1 MSTNLKAKAT
11 RATIRSLTRMAWIC
25 TVLLGSASPALAQ
38 AIGGRVTDSSG
49 AVLPGVTVES
59 SSPALIERTREVLTD
74 GQGRYLL
81 TELRP
86 GVYQVTFRLAGF
98 SQVVRQGIELTSG
111 FTATINAEMS
121 VGAVEESVT
130 VSGTSPVVDV
140 QSVQT
145 TAVTTR
151 DIMDTIPTAR
161 NVEAFGRLIP
171 GSGTVTGGGN
181 AYTPDV
187 GGSTA
192 MQQLPLAFRGN
203 SNTIQ
208 MVDGFRTSI
217 ATSTQFSGDYF
228 NSGMIQEVS
237 YTTSGD
243 GADATGGGMKVNVVP
258 KDGGNTFT
266 GSAYG
271 VYTYSGWAWQNVDQ
285 RLRDRGLTN
294 AADILEIWDFNP
306 TYGGPIKRDK
316 LWFQATYRNWGVDKT
331 VPGSFSEIDGQPGH
345 DGGHI
350 NSAVLRL
357 TWQINQKNKLA
368 AMYTRPPK
376 YRSNWGIAGSI
387 SPEATAVRTDPMIY
401 HGTIKWTATPTNKV
415 LLQAGFGS
423 YNQQYTEWYQEAQ
436 VTERG
441 QVLRAFPITGAKF
454 DPYFANIDLTTGHQ
468 VGSYS
473 GGFTRNYTQ
482 LSNYVASM
490 SYVTGSHSM
499 KVGLDVADI
508 RGRQSQQRR
517 GDMQI
522 RWRNGVPDSAV
533 LYASP
538 RYAIEDLIDFG
549 AYVQDQWTFSRFTV
563 NGGVRYETYNGS
575 VPEQWNPAG
584 TWVGARFTQ
593 PVQDIPKWRDVSP
606 RGGISWDMRGNGS
619 TALKFSIGRYAAVP
633 MTSLTSA
640 NNPMRTIVYQA
651 TARWLGDT
659 NGNRIP
665 DPNELG
671 PVDNQYFGTDRPSTT
686 YDLDVIEGFGKRPYN
701 WDYAVTLQ
709 QELRPGLGV
718 EASVYRRAYF
728 GQTLTDNRAIGPAN
742 FDQFQIVVP
751 ADSRLPD
758 GGGQTLT
765 GLYVIQDAARSLSD
779 SYTTFADE
787 LGDYQEWYKGADFTV
802 NWRGRNGRRL
812 AGGLDWGQAYID
824 SCFVVDSPQLLDCR
838 RPVDP
843 SSGAVRGGLSLK
855 LLGTLPLYGWQIS
868 STIQSSRGPEILANW
883 TTRDGDGT
891 LKFVNS
897 SRANLGAT
905 PNVVI
910 PIIRPGT
917 AYDDRYFQLDLR
929 GSRSIKLG
937 GFADRLKVNV
947 DLYNVLNGNMV
958 IRRNNNFGTS
968 WGVPTNVL
976 EGRLFELGAQL
987 DF

>member
-1 MSTNLKAKAT
+1 MFTLG
-11 RATIRSLTRMAWIC
+11 
-25 TVLLGSASPALAQ
+25 LLALASPVAAQ

-49 AVLPGVTVES
+49 AVLPGVTVET
-59 SSPALIERTREVLTD
+59 SSPALIERSRQVVTD

-86 GVYQVTFRLAGF
+86 GVYQVTFSLSGF
-98 SQVVRQGIELTSG
+98 AQVVRTGIELTSG
-111 FTATINAEMS
+111 FTATVNVELS

-151 DIMDTIPTAR
+151 EVIDAIPTGR

-171 GSGTVTGGGN
+171 GSGSVTGGGN

-192 MQQLPLAFRGN
+192 MQQIPLAFRGN

-228 NSGMIQEVS
+228 NSGMIQEVA

-243 GADATGGGMKVNVVP
+243 SAEATGGGMKVNIVP
-258 KDGGNTFT
+258 KDGGNAFS

-271 VYTYSGWAWQNVDQ
+271 VFTYSGWAWQNVDDE
-285 RLRDRGLTN
+285 LRARGLTN
-294 AADILEIWDFNP
+294 AADILKIWDFNP
-306 TYGGPIKRDK
+306 TYGGPIKRNT

-331 VPGSFSEIDGQPGH
+331 VPGSFSEITGEPGH

-350 NSAVLRL
+350 NSGVLRL
-357 TWQINQKNKLA
+357 TWQVNQKNKIA

-401 HGTIKWTATPTNKV
+401 HGFVKWTATPTSKL
-415 LLQAGFGS
+415 LLQAGFGD

-436 VTERG
+436 VTASG
-441 QVLRAFPITGAKF
+441 LVLRSFPITGARY
-454 DPYFANIDLTTGHQ
+454 DPYFSNIDLITGHQ

-473 GGFTRNYTQ
+473 GGFTRSYTQ
-482 LSNYVASM
+482 LANYVASAA
-490 SYVTGSHSM
+490 YVTGSHSI
-499 KVGLDVADI
+499 KIGLDVADI
-508 RGRQSQQRR
+508 QGRQSQVRR

-522 RWRNGVPDSAV
+522 RWRNGAPDSAI

-538 RYAIEDLIDFG
+538 RYAIENLLDVG
-549 AYVQDQWTFSRFTV
+549 AYAQDQWTFSRFTV
-563 NGGVRYETYNGS
+563 NGGIRYETYNGS

-584 TWVGARFTQ
+584 SWVAARLTQ
-593 PVQDIPKWRDVSP
+593 PVNNIPKWKDLSP
-606 RGGISWDMRGNGS
+606 RGGVSWDVRGNGS
-619 TALKFSIGRYAAVP
+619 AAVKFSIGRYAAVP

-640 NNPMRTIVYQA
+640 NNPMRTIVYSA

-659 NGNRIP
+659 NANRIP
-665 DPNELG
+665 DKNELG
-671 PVDNQYFGTDRPSTT
+671 ALDNQYFGTDRPSTT
-686 YDLDVIEGFGKRPYN
+686 YDPDVLEGFGKRPYN
-701 WDYAVTLQ
+701 WDVALTLQ
-709 QELRPGLGV
+709 HELRSGLGV
-718 EASVYRRAYF
+718 EASVYRRNYF
-728 GQTLTDNRAIGPAN
+728 NQVLTDNRAIGPLD
-742 FDQFQIVVP
+742 FDEYEVVVP
-751 ADSRLPD
+751 SESRLPD
-758 GGGQTLT
+758 GGGQRIS
-765 GLYVIQDAARSLSD
+765 GLYVIKDASRPLSD
-779 SYTTFADE
+779 SYTTFADK
-787 LGDYQEWYKGADFTV
+787 LGDYREWYNGADFTV
-802 NWRGRNGRRL
+802 NWRGPNGSRL
-812 AGGLDWGQAYID
+812 AGGVDWGQAYID

-843 SSGAVRGGLSLK
+843 SSGAVRGGVSLK
-855 LLGTLPLYGWQIS
+855 LLGSMPLSGWQIS
-868 STIQSSRGPEILANW
+868 STVQSSRGPEILANW

-891 LKFVNS
+891 LRFTSTN
-897 SRANLGAT
+897 RANLGAT

-929 GSRSIKLG
+929 GSRFLRLG
-937 GFADRLKVNV
+937 SLVDRLKVNV

-958 IRRNNNFGTS
+958 IRRNNNFGAS
-968 WGVPTNVL
+968 WGTPVNIL
-976 EGRLFELGAQL
+976 EGRLFELGAQI